1 VVLARQD
8 VAVGSL
14 ILVVADGRVAE
25 TGSHDELV
33 RLGGL
38 DAELFELQTTA
49 YR

>member
-1 VVLARQD
+1 MLARED

-14 ILVVADGRVAE
+14 ILVVADGRVTE

-38 DAELFELQTTA
+38 YAELFELQAAA